1 MFDARDIADLRRAAD
16 LVNGVIDRHPSS
28 DLRVMSA
35 LCSALQDLNVAA
47 RMDANPTTSRST
59 P

>member
-1 MFDARDIADLRRAAD
+1 MFDARDTADLRRAAE
-16 LVNGVIDRHPSS
+16 LVNAVIDRHPSS

-35 LCSALQDLNVAA
+35 LCSAVQELHVAA
-47 RMDANPTTSRST
+47 RMDANPTTTGSH